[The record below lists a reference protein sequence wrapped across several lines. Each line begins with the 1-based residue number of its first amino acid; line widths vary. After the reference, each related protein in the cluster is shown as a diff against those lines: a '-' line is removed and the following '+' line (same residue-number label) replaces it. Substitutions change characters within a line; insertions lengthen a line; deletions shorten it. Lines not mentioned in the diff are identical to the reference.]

1 MTPQNDAPEKPKKK
15 RGPGRPKQDVHYAS
29 FTITMPAAD
38 FNRLNEQVAD
48 TGRKRS
54 EILRMAWNDKPITL
68 RHEPA
73 LDEHYNQLVKLGTN
87 LNQLMSLAH
96 LGLAP
101 PAQVQHILAQV
112 DQKMAEINGRGNG

>member
-1 MTPQNDAPEKPKKK
+1 MMPQNDDSEESKKK

-29 FTITMPAAD
+29 FTITMPPD
-38 FNRLNEQVAD
+38 DLDRLNEQVAA
-48 TGRKRS
+48 TGRNRS
-54 EILRMAWNDKPITL
+54 EILRMAWNEKPITM

-73 LDEHYNQLVKLGTN
+73 LDEHYNQLGKLGTN

-101 PAQVQHILAQV
+101 PAQVQHVLTQV
-112 DQKMAEINGRGNG
+112 DHKMAEINGRGN

>member
-1 MTPQNDAPEKPKKK
+1 MTPEDQAPEESKNK

-38 FNRLNEQVAD
+38 FDRLNEQVAD

-54 EILRMAWNDKPITL
+54 EILRTAWNGKPITR

-73 LDEHYNQLVKLGTN
+73 LDEHYKQLGKLGTN

-112 DQKMAEINGRGNG
+112 NQKMAEMNGLGN

>member
-1 MTPQNDAPEKPKKK
+1 MMPQNDDSEESKKK

-29 FTITMPAAD
+29 FTITMPPGD
-38 FNRLNEQVAD
+38 LDLLNEQVAT
-48 TGRKRS
+48 TGRSRS
-54 EILRMAWNDKPITL
+54 ELLRTAWKDKPLTL

-73 LDEHYNQLVKLGTN
+73 LDEHYKQLGKLGTN

-112 DQKMAEINGRGNG
+112 DQKMAEINGHGN

>member
-1 MTPQNDAPEKPKKK
+1 MTPEDEAPEESKKK

-29 FTITMPAAD
+29 FTITMPPD
-38 FNRLNEQVAD
+38 DLDRLNEQVAA
-48 TGRKRS
+48 TGRNRS
-54 EILRMAWNDKPITL
+54 EILRMAWNEKPITM

-73 LDEHYNQLVKLGTN
+73 LDEHYNQLGKLGTN

-101 PAQVQHILAQV
+101 SAQVQHILTQV
-112 DQKMAEINGRGNG
+112 DQKMAEINGRGN

>member
-1 MTPQNDAPEKPKKK
+1 MTPEDEAPEESKKK

-29 FTITMPAAD
+29 FTITMPPD
-38 FNRLNEQVAD
+38 DLDRLNEQVAA
-48 TGRKRS
+48 TGRNRS
-54 EILRMAWNDKPITL
+54 EILRMAWNEKPITM

-73 LDEHYNQLVKLGTN
+73 LDEHYNQLGKLGTN

-101 PAQVQHILAQV
+101 PAQVQHILTQV
-112 DQKMAEINGRGNG
+112 DQKMAEINGRGN